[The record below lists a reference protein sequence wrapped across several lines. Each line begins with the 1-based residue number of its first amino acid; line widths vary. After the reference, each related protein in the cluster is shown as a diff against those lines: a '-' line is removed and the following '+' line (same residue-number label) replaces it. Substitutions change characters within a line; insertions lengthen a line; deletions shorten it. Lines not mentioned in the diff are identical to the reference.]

1 MDDTITP
8 AEMAD
13 ACETSIDTLRYYERE
28 GLLEQVPRTP
38 GGRRRY
44 RPEDVAWSQVLRCLR
59 ITEMPIRQLQRFA
72 ALVRAGDDSTAE
84 RLDLLQHHRQHVLR
98 RIDELDRALEVL
110 EHKIEIYSSARA
122 SDGHPPATPPPRA
135 PRRPMPSVGATAAGP
150 DRATATHNDD
160 RSA

>member
-1 MDDTITP
+1 MDDITP

-13 ACETSIDTLRYYERE
+13 ACETSIDTLRFYERE

-44 RPEDVAWSQVLRCLR
+44 RPEDVAWVQVLRCLR

-72 ALVRAGDDSTAE
+72 ALVRAGDDNLAE
-84 RLDLLQHHRQHVLR
+84 RLDLLQRHRQQVLR

-110 EHKIEIYSSARA
+110 DHKIEIYSSARA
-122 SDGHPPATPPPRA
+122 SDGHPAATPPPRT
-135 PRRPMPSVGATAAGP
+135 PRRTVPAGRAAAARADPAAAT
-150 DRATATHNDD
+150 RSDD